1 MKPKLNIVIGSTR
14 PGRVGPVVAQWL
26 DEVARQH
33 SEFEV
38 ELVDLAAF
46 DLPLLNEQAHPM
58 TQQYTQEA
66 TQRWSQSVASAD
78 AFIFVTPE
86 YNYFPPAAL
95 VNAVQVVAKEWH
107 YKPAAVV
114 SYGGISGGLRA
125 AQVLRQLLSNVNV
138 YALTQPVPV
147 PLFTQFVGEDGVF
160 RPGELITDGV
170 RQMLDEI
177 HTVATT
183 MTKLRPEPAEV
194 KQKSAA

>member
-33 SEFEV
+33 NKFEV
-38 ELVDLAAF
+38 DLVDLADF

-66 TQRWSQSVASAD
+66 TKRWSQSVASAD
-78 AFIFVTPE
+78 AFVFLTPE
-86 YNYFPPAAL
+86 YNYFPPASL
-95 VNAVQVVAKEWH
+95 VNSVQVVAKEWH

-147 PLFTQFVGEDGVF
+147 PMFTQFVDGDGVF
-160 RPGELITDGV
+160 RPNELITDGV

-183 MTKLRPEPAEV
+183 MTELRPVRAEV
-194 KQKSAA
+194 KQQSAA